1 MFVRQR
7 FPLNYLIVGMGML
20 LMGILIYIA
29 GRGASSPVYQMIPGV
44 HILENTWVDSGIR
57 VLLKDN
63 ALLLYSLPDGLWMF
77 AVMSIQL
84 WIWERQI
91 NTHSVLW
98 MTIVYIICLTNEGL
112 QSVGLSPGTYDNND
126 IFFMMVGGILPILIE
141 FTLQKTLRW
150 KESKN
155 QS

>member
-1 MFVRQR
+1 MSVRQR
-7 FPLNYLIVGMGML
+7 FQMNYMVVGTCVLFIGVF
-20 LMGILIYIA
+20 IYIV
-29 GRGASSPVYQMIPGV
+29 GRGASSPVYQLIPIAGV
-44 HILENTWVDSGIR
+44 LEKTWVESGIGDLFQDNE
-57 VLLKDN
+57 VLM
-63 ALLLYSLPDGLWMF
+63 YSLPDGLWMF

-84 WIWERQI
+84 WIWDRQI
-91 NTHSVLW
+91 NAHTVLW
-98 MTIVYIICLTNEGL
+98 MTIVYIICLTNEVL

-141 FTLQKTLRW
+141 FTLQKTIRW